1 MTRRLAFLHPGPP
14 ATPLASLLVAAALIV
29 TGPALA
35 ERAADCAESRKVEAR
50 GSVGYADPGAQSAA
64 RQEAVRHA
72 LFEALQSAGGAE
84 IARSAQTATRSTLS
98 SIERETREHVVVRSD
113 GRITGWTILDEQ
125 VEIEAGERT
134 LMLTLG
140 VDLCFDAREAPP
152 LVVALADPD
161 WDRSPGID
169 TLRPSLLEQVG
180 RHDRLT
186 AATDRPG
193 RAYHDIAI
201 EFEHAIEREAVDR
214 RPQADI
220 LAQFGGG
227 RQIAP
232 AALEYD
238 LLIVRATV
246 RAIRFVD
253 RKTIFETA
261 ERRARLATGA
271 SMDSTARDLAI
282 EAYSNATAET
292 LARLASGELTY

>member
-1 MTRRLAFLHPGPP
+1 MTRRLPFTRPAPP
-14 ATPLASLLVAAALIV
+14 AGPLAGALFAAALLV
-29 TGPALA
+29 TDPALA
-35 ERAADCAESRKVEAR
+35 DRATDCVEPRQVEAH
-50 GSVGYADPGAQSAA
+50 GWAGYADPGAQSIA
-64 RQEAVRHA
+64 RQEAVRQA

-98 SIERETREHVVVRSD
+98 SIERETQEHVVVRSD
-113 GRITGWTILDEQ
+113 GRITGWTILDEE
-125 VEIEAGERT
+125 VEIESGERT

-140 VDLCFDAREAPP
+140 VDLCFDAREAQP

-161 WDRSPGID
+161 WDRSPGIEG
-169 TLRPSLLEQVG
+169 LRPSLLEQVG
-180 RHDRLT
+180 RHERLT

-238 LLIVRATV
+238 LVIVRATV

-253 RKTIFETA
+253 RKTIAESA

-271 SMDSTARDLAI
+271 AMGSTARDLAV
-282 EAYSNATAET
+282 AAFTDATAAT
-292 LARLASGELTY
+292 LARLAAGELNY